1 MSCIKEADQIKHGG
15 RVISSMQKKDHNQ
28 LWQGLQNDKFDQ
40 FWAVNRRLMETGEGD
55 GFKNIPVRLY
65 VKERP
70 LPQKLVKSFV
80 TIESDDEN
88 QSPVKT
94 FKRPTTIFDLIQDYL
109 PKKSAKSEFKAFF
122 LIIQEVPEY
131 QKRAHFKHTG
141 MRQSN

>member
-65 VKERP
+65 VKDRP

-88 QSPVKT
+88 PSPV
-94 FKRPTTIFDLIQDYL
+94 IFDLIQDYL